1 MLWPFMRLGAPDAG
15 HASKVLEDAGLNI
28 GTLADPDARIPTLLG
43 RQLLLA
49 ALEKSSDP
57 ALGLHAGERI
67 ESADFGVVHHAVRNC
82 TDVRRALLCTAR
94 YLRLLDDNVV
104 GSLLEEGERGTWQI
118 ENLVPR
124 PLPAVNDFQV
134 TVALMTINHFLGRRA
149 KVLEVHVTHSV
160 ATDATEYARVFRAP
174 VRFGTEH
181 NALVVPREVL
191 DAPVAHANR
200 ELFSVFDHRAQ
211 QLLDELAQSDSIAAK
226 VRQLLVK
233 HLDEGNVGI
242 ADSAHRLHMSAAT
255 LRRRLA
261 EEGTTHKDL
270 LEQIRRE
277 VALHQLHE
285 RRLSV
290 GQIAFLLGFSSQSAF
305 GRAFRRWVG
314 TTPLEYR
321 AQLRTSR
328 PAS

>member
-1 MLWPFMRLGAPDAG
+1 
-15 HASKVLEDAGLNI
+15 
-28 GTLADPDARIPTLLG
+28 LADPDARIPTLLG
-43 RQLLLA
+43 RELLLA
-49 ALEKSSDP
+49 LLEKSGDA
-57 ALGLHAGERI
+57 ALGIHAGERI

-82 TDVRRALLCTAR
+82 PDVRQALLCTAR

-104 GSLLEEGERGTWQI
+104 GTLLEEGERGVWQI
-118 ENLVPR
+118 HNLIPR

-134 TVALMTINHFLGRRA
+134 TVALRTISHFLGRRA
-149 KVLEVHVTHSV
+149 NLLEVHVTHAA
-160 ATDATEYARVFRAP
+160 ATDAQEYARAFRAP
-174 VRFGTEH
+174 VRFEAEH
-181 NALVVPREVL
+181 NAVVMPREVL

-200 ELFSVFDHRAQ
+200 ELFSMFDHRAQ
-211 QLLDELAQSDSIAAK
+211 QRLDELAQSESIVAK

-242 ADSAHRLHMSAAT
+242 ADSAQRLHMSAAT

-270 LEQIRRE
+270 LEQVRRE

-321 AQLRTSR
+321 AQLRTSPPGTR
-328 PAS
+328 N